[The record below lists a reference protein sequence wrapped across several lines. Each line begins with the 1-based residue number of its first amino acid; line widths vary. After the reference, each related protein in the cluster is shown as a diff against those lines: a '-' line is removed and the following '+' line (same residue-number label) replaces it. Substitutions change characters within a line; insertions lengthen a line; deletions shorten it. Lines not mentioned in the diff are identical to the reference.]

1 MIIAET
7 RKRSAKDF
15 IAVVPRNK
23 KRRRKKDIA
32 IPIWNTDF
40 EKNYFVCVLK
50 TFLKKI

>member
-23 KRRRKKDIA
+23 KRRKKDIA

-40 EKNYFVCVLK
+40 EKNYLVCVLK